1 MNTHMNILN
10 RIAALILSVLALNI
24 VAKADG
30 TTSLQTDADANGT
43 YLISTAEELSIFVDM
58 VNSGMNT
65 ISCRLMDDI
74 EYSGEMI
81 GTSSKPY
88 KGTFDGNFFTLTVD
102 IDATGESQY
111 VGLFKVTNGATIQN
125 LNLKG
130 QIKSDCPNVAA
141 LVGTI
146 QSQELNISRCLIE
159 LQLVNTSSANIDK
172 SFSGVVGEICK
183 GASVK
188 MLGVAF
194 VGSFVEQSATSGS
207 VACLG
212 FIGLDKTESQSVIH
226 TITNSY
232 MLPSFDMKSSG
243 FVYYPAGNIYVYD
256 FFGFTMCSTSFG
268 ASLFHK
274 NEDVTLN
281 LQSNFSQT
289 YMGMPKAVFANPMII
304 NILGNSWKLDAS
316 YPELLIP
323 TVVFNG
329 TGYVSD
335 DSNWEGGNMP
345 KAYTNVLIKGK
356 ADIDVP
362 MTCRIFTVESNGSA
376 SLSEDESKLSAQSL
390 VLNGKLTVSNNTTVV
405 TKNINAGSQ
414 NLILKYDASNPDV
427 PSTPSLKYFGSFTG
441 SAKIERSIRGQK
453 YYYMGSATE
462 EMVLNNLSASTYSWK
477 LSSENAW
484 EPSVLA
490 KSGQKLLGSI
500 TTPQLFGMDCSGVG
514 TMTQVGTPAKAQPVS
529 VVTNKKGTNMFTNPY
544 PYTVDLKDKGAYYAT
559 VKDVIGNSVY
569 SRVFESESNGA
580 YVYKTAT
587 YDIKSGIVVNSN
599 LLYPFQDVSFDA
611 LVAGKSFV
619 LPSKMAA
626 GHAPIKSATIED
638 VRRDYFSIAVY
649 SGSSAQPCDE
659 VALLFNDEGL
669 MVPEVDQLD
678 SKAARLYQTNNG
690 VQNISQLLLR
700 KPESDENLAIAVY
713 PVINQMLDVEM
724 PLTLIAK
731 AGETSLTIEPLANF
745 DAFESQ
751 VNVYLKD
758 NLNGAMVNLGKEPRY
773 QVPNIDQLS
782 DNRFAIVLKS
792 KSATLTSISDAE
804 MASGVNAYVANG
816 KVIVDVPESFIGQN
830 VDIYS
835 TFGNKVLSLP
845 AEKHN
850 TIDVP
855 KSGIYIVVVN
865 GVKNKVSVK

>member
-1 MNTHMNILN
+1 MNILN

-24 VAKADG
+24 VAKAEG
-30 TTSLQTDADANGT
+30 SETSLQTDADANGT
-43 YLISTAEELSIFVDM
+43 YLISTAEELSVFVDM
-58 VNSGMNT
+58 VNSGMNA

-74 EYSGEMI
+74 EYSGGMI
-81 GTSSKPY
+81 ATSIPFI
-88 KGTFDGNFFTLTVD
+88 GTFDGNFFTLTVD
-102 IDATGESQY
+102 IDATGESSH
-111 VGLFKVTNGATIQN
+111 VGLFRETAGATIRN

-130 QIKSDCPNVAA
+130 QIKSDCSEIAA
-141 LVGTI
+141 LVGSVR
-146 QSQELNISRCLIE
+146 SQTLKISSCLIE
-159 LQLVNTSSANIDK
+159 CDLVNAASGNVDK
-172 SFSGVVGEICK
+172 SFSGVVGEIK
-183 GASVK
+183 KSAQVT
-188 MLGVAF
+188 MTGVAF
-194 VGSFVEQSATSGS
+194 VGSFKEQNATSGNVICS
-207 VACLG
+207 G
-212 FIGLDKTESQSVIH
+212 FIGKDLTASETAIHHIDK
-226 TITNSY
+226 SY
-232 MLPSFDMKSSG
+232 MMPSFDMKSSIT
-243 FVYYPAGNIYVYD
+243 YYPAGNVYVEVDDFWGDEMTSTDFKTTIYHNSIDVVPTVQAI
-256 FFGFTMCSTSFG
+256 FQGSGFRAATKAQISNAQF
-268 ASLFHK
+268 ASKIDSKFWRPG
-274 NEDVTLN
+274 V
-281 LQSNFSQT
+281 
-289 YMGMPKAVFANPMII
+289 
-304 NILGNSWKLDAS
+304 S
-316 YPELLIP
+316 YPVLAIP

-329 TGYVSD
+329 NGKTSNYL
-335 DSNWEGGNMP
+335 NWEDGNMP
-345 KAYTNVLIKGK
+345 ESYMNVLIQG
-356 ADIDVP
+356 AASIDVP
-362 MTCRIFTVESNGSA
+362 MTCRVFTVASSGSA
-376 SLSEDESKLSAQSL
+376 ELSEDESKLSAQSL
-390 VLNGKLTVSNNTTVV
+390 VLEGKLTVSNNTTVV

-678 SKAARLYQTNNG
+678 SKVARLYQTDKG

-700 KPESDENLAIAVY
+700 KPESDVNLAIAVY
-713 PVINQMLDVEM
+713 PVVNQMLDVEM

-731 AGETSLTIEPLANF
+731 EGETSLTIEPLANF
-745 DAFESQ
+745 DAFEAQ

-758 NLNGAMVNLGKEPRY
+758 NLNGTMINLGKEPRY
-773 QVPNIDQLS
+773 MVPEIDKLS

-804 MASGVNAYVANG
+804 MASAVNAYVANG

-865 GVKNKVSVK
+865 GVKSKVSVK